1 MICPSAD
8 TLMFYF
14 IGMYIEGTSSWV
26 CLFFRHRPR
35 KEISHRRSSYT
46 YVTYSIAFIVVKVD
60 ISIKNAYKKNELIC
74 VR

>member
-14 IGMYIEGTSSWV
+14 IGMYIKGTGSWV
-26 CLFFRHRPR
+26 CLFFRHSPK
-35 KEISHRRSSYT
+35 KEIWHHRSSYK
-46 YVTYSIAFIVVKVD
+46 YVTYSITFIDVKFD
-60 ISIKNAYKKNELIC
+60 ILIQNVYKKIELIC